1 MEALGYEFSLPTCGR
16 FYNLFHPMDPFAYRL
31 EPFIVSPCP
40 PKPSQVPH
48 HKGRKRLHLEL
59 ADNLGKAAAEFRSGL
74 MSTMKTVMS
83 TVKRAAG
90 YDEDQQQAEQ
100 LANEMIQVPL
110 NVFASFLFIFIV
122 CQSARRFRHLF
133 LC

>member
-1 MEALGYEFSLPTCGR
+1 MEALGYEFSLPTCRR

-74 MSTMKTVMS
+74 MSTMKSVMS

-100 LANEMIQVPL
+100 LANEMIQV
-110 NVFASFLFIFIV
+110 
-122 CQSARRFRHLF
+122 RFDI
-133 LC
+133 